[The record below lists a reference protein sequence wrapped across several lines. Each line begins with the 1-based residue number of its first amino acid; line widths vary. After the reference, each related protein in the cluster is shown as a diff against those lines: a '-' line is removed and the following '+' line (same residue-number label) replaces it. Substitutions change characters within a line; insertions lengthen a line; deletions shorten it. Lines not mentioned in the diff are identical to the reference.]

1 MSLWSTTSLSMNSSS
16 SFLTLSES
24 FAVLSL
30 QSNNW
35 RSRLFRAFLVASFEY
50 EAITLGSKIL
60 QYWTT
65 TYFKWLLLNNFF
77 IICVKKV
84 LKSNRNCLELESSIV
99 STFFKSLSVFSEAKP
114 SVMLLGSWKL
124 FFLSMSIFA
133 KSNDV
138 LQLSIT
144 SAFTK
149 SFSKYVTSFFKSK

>member
-1 MSLWSTTSLSMNSSS
+1 MSLWSTTSLSS

-65 TYFKWLLLNNFF
+65 TCFKWLLLNNFF
-77 IICVKKV
+77 IICVEKV
-84 LKSNRNCLELESSIV
+84 LKSNRNCLELESSIA
-99 STFFKSLSVFSEAKP
+99 STFFKSFSVFSEVEP

-133 KSNDV
+133 KSNV

-149 SFSKYVTSFFKSK
+149 SFNKYVTSFYKSK